1 MKNSRDLAL
10 VIIFAV
16 LNFTIML
23 ITNQITNLIY
33 MIGLSYVFTILYAI
47 NASVAWLMYEGRRW
61 RILAQ
66 AILFNTLAS
75 LFIPTMTIP
84 LAIAAIIHALTADL
98 IFNSFYGYFKTKN
111 RLLWWIILLQIFFWA
126 TQPFWILI
134 FLASLVYPLESV
146 LKVFFIPT
154 MTIGLPIMMISAIA
168 GAIIGHRIFRR
179 VENIY

>member
-1 MKNSRDLAL
+1 MKNSKDLAL
-10 VIIFAV
+10 IIVFAV

-23 ITNQITNLIY
+23 ITNQITSLIY
-33 MIGLSYVFTILYAI
+33 MTGLSYVFTILYAI

-75 LFIPTMTIP
+75 LLIPSRTIP
-84 LAIAAIIHALTADL
+84 LAIAGIVHAFTADL
-98 IFNSFYGYFKTKN
+98 IFNSFYGYFESRN

-126 TQPFWILI
+126 TQPFWILV

-146 LKVFFIPT
+146 ITIFFIPT
-154 MTIGLPIMMISAIA
+154 MTIGLPIMTISAIA
-168 GAIIGHRIFRR
+168 GAIIGYKIYRR